1 MADSASRIAAEASA
15 SAWATV
21 GVRGCAVE
29 PDWAPDCDPSPPP
42 PPPPPPGDGAAQ
54 AGRSRD
60 SHTSNAEHGHCDD
73 TTPPPNI
80 HEGVDE

>member
-1 MADSASRIAAEASA
+1 MLATGIEIEARPAGEKAQRLSLLSAGER
-15 SAWATV
+15 
-21 GVRGCAVE
+21 RR
-29 PDWAPDCDPSPPP
+29 
-42 PPPPPPGDGAAQ
+42 AAQ

-60 SHTSNAEHGHCDD
+60 SHVSNAEHGHCDD